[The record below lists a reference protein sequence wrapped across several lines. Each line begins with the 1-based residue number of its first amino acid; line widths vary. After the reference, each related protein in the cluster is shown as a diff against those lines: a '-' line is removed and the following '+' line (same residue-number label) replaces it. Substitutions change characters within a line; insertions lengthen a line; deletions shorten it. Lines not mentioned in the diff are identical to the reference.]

1 VGQGWLPCVYE
12 QLKFR
17 TDALFISVTFM
28 ELDYMNIKFVLR
40 VDFVIFISCI
50 MTNYASNLNYF
61 IAFFKQIYL

>member
-1 VGQGWLPCVYE
+1 
-12 QLKFR
+12 
-17 TDALFISVTFM
+17 M